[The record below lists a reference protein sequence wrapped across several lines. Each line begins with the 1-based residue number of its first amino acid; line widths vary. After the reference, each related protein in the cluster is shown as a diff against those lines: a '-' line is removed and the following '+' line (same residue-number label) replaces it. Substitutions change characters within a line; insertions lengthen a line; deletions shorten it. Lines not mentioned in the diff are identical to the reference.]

1 MRIYSTFLFWLLVSN
16 VTLASVQWNLSSRLD
31 SAMSDEPFSS
41 RFLAQSDI
49 TVKFQNLNF
58 FVDGFVEMNAVSDPQ
73 ENWRRFENGGFLR
86 EAYGEFTSDIFFL
99 KVGRQSARWSESWI
113 LPSLDV
119 WTGRRFE
126 RLFWEPL
133 SYQLSHSSGIVGTLV
148 QPKWSLDLALMW
160 DVQRDSF
167 PRPLPR
173 YLEPLES
180 EGVNAGARLK
190 FDLMGLQ
197 VALIGAQALDQQ
209 TQGLAASYAFE
220 KVVPKFEAGTTYNNR
235 DDDLI
240 LNRNLNFASLGVD
253 IFWND
258 WTLTPQITTFENE
271 DPYRITE
278 PQSLYY
284 MALQYESRRH
294 QVLIQGFQN
303 DVTEDS
309 FVSGEYTYRFAKI
322 WSATVF
328 AQNYYGRTTSLTS
341 IVYDKTGGTFVGF
354 RLQADQSLF
363 VRN

>member
-1 MRIYSTFLFWLLVSN
+1 MGGYHSFAFLFLFSN

-31 SAMSDEPFSS
+31 SAAADEILAS
-41 RFLAQSDI
+41 RFLAQSEV

-58 FVDGFVEMNAVSDPQ
+58 FIDGFLEFDAASEDQ
-73 ENWRRFENGGFLR
+73 KEWRRFENGGFLR

-133 SYQLSHSSGIVGTLV
+133 SYQLSHSSGIVGSLV
-148 QPKWSLDLALMW
+148 QPKWSLDVALMW

-167 PRPLPR
+167 PQPLPR

-180 EGVNAGARLK
+180 AGANAGARLK
-190 FDLMGLQ
+190 FDLIGLQ

-209 TQGLAASYAFE
+209 TQGVAASYAFE

-240 LNRNLNFASLGVD
+240 LNRSLNFGSFGLD

-258 WTLTPQITTFENE
+258 WTLTPQITSFENE
-271 DPYRITE
+271 DPYRVMD

-284 MALQYESRRH
+284 TALQYDSRRH
-294 QVLIQGFQN
+294 QVLIQGFYN

-309 FVSGEYTYRFAKI
+309 FVSGEYTYKFAKI

-328 AQNYYGRTTSLTS
+328 AQNYYGRTASLTS
-341 IVYDKTGGTFVGF
+341 IVYDQTGGTFVGF
-354 RLQADQSLF
+354 RLQADQSLLT
-363 VRN
+363 RN